1 MSKKNAFSQAFSE
14 LISTVTPGAN
24 SNEETKQAAPAAP
37 QPEAIPER
45 PRVERPTESWLTPKP
60 PAGQKM
66 TVIAAGTTVNGNLT
80 VDGSAEIDGCLNG
93 DIECTGCLTVS
104 GEIIGGSKISEID
117 VIGARIEGNIESK
130 GSVNVRNGAV
140 IIGNITGQSMQIFG
154 AVKGSVV
161 LPGHLTIGSTA
172 IILGD
177 IRTGSIDIQNGA
189 VIDGHVSVQSSGRTT
204 DVFDRDKSRREQ
216 PSSN

>member
-24 SNEETKQAAPAAP
+24 SNEENKQVSPVAP
-37 QPEAIPER
+37 QTETIPER
-45 PRVERPTESWLTPKP
+45 PRVERPAESWLPKP
-60 PAGQKM
+60 PAGQKI

-80 VDGSAEIDGCLNG
+80 VDGAAEIEGCLNG

-104 GEIIGGSKISEID
+104 GEIVGGSKISEID

-140 IIGNITGQSMQIFG
+140 IIGNINGQSMQIFG
-154 AVKGSVV
+154 AVKGSLV

-189 VIDGHVSVQSSGRTT
+189 VVDGHVTVQSSGRAT

-216 PSSN
+216 STSN